1 VQRQRGLDSLPIE
14 GVNGDSQIRLIALVQ
29 YQNGIMMI
37 RFFGTHEEYAKVDAE
52 TV

>member
-1 VQRQRGLDSLPIE
+1 MKINMPAATPWRSAQVR
-14 GVNGDSQIRLIALVQ
+14 

-37 RFFGTHEEYAKVDAE
+37 RFFGTLEEYDQVDAE

>member
-1 VQRQRGLDSLPIE
+1 MKVDEKDAP
-14 GVNGDSQIRLIALVQ
+14 ALVQ

-37 RFFGTHEEYAKVDAE
+37 RFFGTHEGYDEVDAE